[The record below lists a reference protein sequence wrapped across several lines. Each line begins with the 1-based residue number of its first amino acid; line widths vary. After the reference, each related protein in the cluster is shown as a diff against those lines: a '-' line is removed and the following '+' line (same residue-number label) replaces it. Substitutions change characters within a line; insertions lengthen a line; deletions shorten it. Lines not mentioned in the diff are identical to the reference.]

1 LLKKADGD
9 QSRLGLLCVDSS
21 TSTSSL
27 LHFQL
32 GLFGLHGVAAPCPAM
47 AVASDCQSPKVVIR
61 CIALDIQ
68 QHGQDTTWT
77 ILGAS
82 YPFATVTD
90 RGG

>member
-1 LLKKADGD
+1 
-9 QSRLGLLCVDSS
+9 
-21 TSTSSL
+21 
-27 LHFQL
+27 
-32 GLFGLHGVAAPCPAM
+32 M